1 MSGSIPEKNSLIPK
15 ICRVVGRRVEAENV
29 VTLCLEPETGGP
41 WQSAPGQ
48 FNMLYAF
55 GVGEVPVSV
64 SQCASDNE
72 PIWHTVRAVGPVSA
86 ALCRLQVGSTLG
98 MRGPF
103 GNAWP
108 LDVAEKKDVLVV
120 AGGLGLAPMRPV
132 IQHLLTR
139 REFYGRVVV
148 LYGCRSREAIIF
160 DEDLAAWAQNDD
172 LELLVTVDRADQAWG
187 GRVGA
192 ITTLIDSQTFDPQS
206 VLAMVCGPSLMMRFV
221 VAALTGAS
229 CPESSIFVSMER
241 NMKCAIGQCGRCQYG
256 PHFVCRD
263 GPIFRYDKIGS
274 LFRIADI

>member
-1 MSGSIPEKNSLIPK
+1 
-15 ICRVVGRRVEAENV
+15 
-29 VTLCLEPETGGP
+29 
-41 WQSAPGQ
+41 
-48 FNMLYAF
+48 MLYAF
-55 GVGEVPVSV
+55 GFGEVPVSV
-64 SQCASDNE
+64 SQCASDDE

-98 MRGPF
+98 IRGPF

-108 LDVAEKKDVLVV
+108 LDAAENKDVLVI

-132 IQHLLTR
+132 VRHLLTH
-139 REFYGRVVV
+139 RESYGRVAV
-148 LYGCRSREAIIF
+148 LYGCRSRDAIIF
-160 DEDLAAWAQNDD
+160 SDDLKAWTQDNE
-172 LELLVTVDRADQAWG
+172 LELLVTVDRADQTWG

-192 ITTLIDSQTFDPQS
+192 ITNLIETQRFDPHS

-221 VAALTGAS
+221 VAALAGAD

-256 PHFVCRD
+256 PNFVCRD
-263 GPIFRYDKIGS
+263 GPIFRYDKIEP